1 MPTERNLVTTTL
13 PPSSAAQGHLAHVI
27 AIPLG
32 LMDVTVTVSPGG
44 IVDVVSPNPLPAVLH
59 DVVVSVLETWM
70 IALPRGAHVGST
82 MIPGESW
89 REYFGARAPVG
100 AGA

>member
-1 MPTERNLVTTTL
+1 MTSTL
-13 PPSSAAQGHLAHVI
+13 PAGQAAPDLLAHI
-27 AIPLG
+27 ITIPLG
-32 LMDVTVTVSPGG
+32 LMDVTVTVSPSGV
-44 IVDVVSPNPLPAVLH
+44 VDVVSPNPLPAVLH

-89 REYFGARAPVG
+89 REYFGARAAVG
-100 AGA
+100 AAA